1 MNNLQKECKFCRH
14 IDIRLKT
21 EFFLK
26 GLSRILEMSKDKKVA
41 AAAVTASTSSTS
53 SVVATST
60 DSSASS
66 TSRSSSAATGMKFLV
81 VCWDGD
87 CNQIAH
93 DSQVP

>member
-1 MNNLQKECKFCRH
+1 MNNLQKECKSCRH
-14 IDIRLKT
+14 IDIRLIR
-21 EFFLK
+21 EFFLT

-66 TSRSSSAATGMKFLV
+66 TRGSSSAATGMKSLV
-81 VCWDGD
+81 LCWDGD
-87 CNQIAH
+87 CCLTANE
-93 DSQVP
+93 SRVP